1 MEFLEIISLVVMI
14 LAFMFSDEIG
24 EIISAIAGRIK
35 K

>member
-24 EIISAIAGRIK
+24 EIISAIASRIRK
-35 K
+35 

>member
-1 MEFLEIISLVVMI
+1 MEYIGAISFVVII

-24 EIISAIAGRIK
+24 EIISAIASRIK